1 MSNEIYKH
9 RLPTCIAV
17 TALVTVYHKVS
28 LYRRMPHPEA
38 HDFPELFYIRECS
51 GAHHLLLDGQPYT
64 LTKGQLMIYPPNA
77 VHELLSES
85 NAVVDII
92 SFETDA
98 DLSCLFGKVIT
109 LNARQEQIL
118 TELMSAGIRLF
129 QDAPLPE
136 QQKGMSLH
144 QRANAY
150 ALQKFKNELEL
161 FLIDLRLSQTA
172 LATSA
177 ISNRILSLEE
187 QFDRLADYMMCNV
200 NKSLSLTDLSQVF
213 SFSVT
218 KIQTLFYKFAGC
230 APMQYFLLLKLNA
243 AKELMYTTSL
253 NHTQIAQRLGFS
265 SVSYFSKLF
274 KKKIGMT
281 PTEYV
286 RTVQDT
292 PSQNI

>member
-9 RLPTCIAV
+9 RLPICIAV
-17 TALVTVYHKVS
+17 TALVTIYHKIS
-28 LYRRMPHPEA
+28 MYRRMPRPEA

-51 GAHHLLLDGQPYT
+51 GEHRLLLDDQPYT
-64 LTKGQLMIYPPNA
+64 LTKGQLLIYPPNA
-77 VHELLSES
+77 VHALLSES

-109 LNARQEQIL
+109 LNAKQEQSF

-136 QQKGMSLH
+136 QQKGMALN

-161 FLIDLRLSQTA
+161 FLLDLWLSQSELAATA
-172 LATSA
+172 V
-177 ISNRILSLEE
+177 SNRILSQEE
-187 QFDRLADYMMCNV
+187 QFDRLTDYMKRNID
-200 NKSLSLTDLSQVF
+200 KPLSLSELSQVF
-213 SFSVT
+213 SFSVA
-218 KIQTLFYKFAGC
+218 KIQSLFYKFAGC

-274 KKKIGMT
+274 KKKTGMT

-286 RTVQDT
+286 RTV
-292 PSQNI
+292 